1 MLRHM
6 ARAYASAKRM
16 RSHTLA
22 LVSLVEAALRQML
35 DTSGLTAAE
44 LARRAGVSRASV
56 SEYLHGRRQPRVGQL
71 ERLAEAADLQVE
83 IVLAPSWRARKEQLE
98 DVLALADALPL
109 RPQPAR
115 TRTWAEII
123 SR

>member
-1 MLRHM
+1 MSLASNAVRELLR
-6 ARAYASAKRM
+6 RSA
-16 RSHTLA
+16 
-22 LVSLVEAALRQML
+22 
-35 DTSGLTAAE
+35 LTTAE

-56 SEYLHGRRQPRVGQL
+56 SEYVHGHRHPGLGQL

-83 IVLAPSWRARKEQLE
+83 VDFSPSWHARKAQLE

-109 RPQPAR
+109 RRQPER
-115 TRTWAEII
+115 TLTWAELT